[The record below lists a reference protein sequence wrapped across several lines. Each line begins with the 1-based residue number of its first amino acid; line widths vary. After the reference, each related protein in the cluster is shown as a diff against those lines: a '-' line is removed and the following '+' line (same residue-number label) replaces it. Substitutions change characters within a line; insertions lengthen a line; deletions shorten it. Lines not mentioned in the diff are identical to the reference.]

1 MRTATGGTEAVTEIQ
16 QFFNGVTVI
25 CLNFWPVFVAGVTL
39 LAYEIRED
47 RLKKERFRDLHGIA
61 C

>member
-1 MRTATGGTEAVTEIQ
+1 MRTATGGTGSMAQIQ
-16 QFFNGVTVI
+16 QFFDGVTVI

-47 RLKKERFRDLHGIA
+47 RLKKERFDDLHGMA